1 MSYNQPGPYG
11 GQPPQGQPGPYGGQP
26 PQGQPGPYGGQ
37 PPQGQPGPYGG
48 QPPQGQPG
56 PYGQQPGPYGGQ
68 PPQGQPGYGYPQQAP
83 QGVPPQQQPQPG
95 YGYPQAQQP
104 GPYGQQPPTPP
115 YGGPQYGG
123 QPPFPP
129 AQPKKKT
136 GLIIG
141 GVVVALAV
149 IGGGVYFLTSG
160 GGSDGLSDDGPHK
173 LTTPAKVLGKY
184 NRFGDDASGAKQ
196 DDKTTKELTSSGI
209 ENGKT
214 VTGIYS
220 TADLSKYD
228 PSDPSTMPSDALT
241 AKGITY
247 LGAYG
252 KISDPAKALDKFFAT
267 LKKSASENSEKKT
280 QLVGEPEQ
288 VSPSG
293 FNGIMKCQAAT
304 GEDLK
309 TKKPK
314 TDWFCA
320 WSDYSTMAMVSPGD
334 TMGSVDKDT
343 AVKITTDL
351 RSEIRV
357 EAK

>member
-1 MSYNQPGPYG
+1 MSYN
-11 GQPPQGQPGPYGGQP
+11 
-26 PQGQPGPYGGQ
+26 QPGPYGGQ

-68 PPQGQPGYGYPQQAP
+68 PPQGGQPGYGYPQQAP
-83 QGVPPQQQPQPG
+83 QGVPQQPQPG
-95 YGYPQAQQP
+95 YGYPQSQQP
-104 GPYGQQPPTPP
+104 GPYGQPPQAP
-115 YGGPQYGG
+115 YGQAPYGG

-141 GVVVALAV
+141 GAVVALAV
-149 IGGGVYFLTSG
+149 IAGGAYFLTSG
-160 GGSDGLSDDGPHK
+160 GGSGTLSDDGPHK
-173 LTTPAKVLGKY
+173 LTTPAKVLDKY
-184 NRFGDDASGAKQ
+184 QRFGDDNSGVKQ
-196 DDKTTKELTSSGI
+196 DAEATKELTASGI

-220 TADLSKYD
+220 TADLSNYD
-228 PSDPSTMPSDALT
+228 PSDPSTMPDITT

-252 KISDPAKALDKFFAT
+252 TVKDPAKALDKFFAT
-267 LKKSASENSEKKT
+267 LKKSASEDSKNDTE
-280 QLVGEPEQ
+280 LLGEPEE

-293 FNGIMKCQAAT
+293 FENGIMKCQAAKAKDAKT
-304 GEDLK
+304 GKE
-309 TKKPK
+309 K

-334 TMGSVDKDT
+334 VTKNVDKDT

-351 RSEIRV
+351 RNEIRV
-357 EAK
+357 AAK

>member
-26 PQGQPGPYGGQ
+26 PQGQPDPYGQ
-37 PPQGQPGPYGG
+37 Q
-48 QPPQGQPG
+48 PQGQPG
-56 PYGQQPGPYGGQ
+56 PYGQQPGLYGGQ
-68 PPQGQPGYGYPQQAP
+68 PPQGPPQGQPGYGYPQQAP
-83 QGVPPQQQPQPG
+83 QGVPPQQPQPG

-115 YGGPQYGG
+115 YGGQQAYGG

-141 GVVVALAV
+141 GAVVALAV
-149 IGGGVYFLTSG
+149 IAGGVYFLTSG
-160 GGSDGLSDDGPHK
+160 GSGDTLSDDGPHK
-173 LTTPAKVLGKY
+173 LTTPAKVLGEY
-184 NRFGDDASGAKQ
+184 NRFGGDNSGVKQ

-220 TADLSKYD
+220 TADLSNYD
-228 PSDPSTMPSDALT
+228 PSDPSTMPDIAT
-241 AKGITY
+241 AKNITY

-252 KISDPAKALDKFFAT
+252 KVKDPAKALDTFFAT
-267 LKKSASENSEKKT
+267 LKKSASENSKNDTE
-280 QLVGEPEQ
+280 LLGEPEE

-293 FNGIMKCQAAT
+293 FKNGIMKCQAAKAKDAKT
-304 GEDLK
+304 GKE
-309 TKKPK
+309 K

-320 WSDYSTMAMVSPGD
+320 WSDFSTMAMVSPGD
-334 TMGSVDKDT
+334 VTKNVDKDT
-343 AVKITTDL
+343 AVKLTTDL
-351 RSEIRV
+351 RNEIRV

>member
-1 MSYNQPGPYG
+1 MSYN
-11 GQPPQGQPGPYGGQP
+11 
-26 PQGQPGPYGGQ
+26 QPGPYGGQ

-68 PPQGQPGYGYPQQAP
+68 PPQGQPGPYGQQPGPYGGQPPQGPPQGQPGYGYPQQAP

-104 GPYGQQPPTPP
+104 GPYGQQPQAP
-115 YGGPQYGG
+115 YGQAPYGTVPM
-123 QPPFPP
+123 PPV
-129 AQPKKKT
+129 QPKKKT

-141 GVVVALAV
+141 GAVVALAV
-149 IGGGVYFLTSG
+149 IAGGVYFLTSG
-160 GGSDGLSDDGPHK
+160 GGSDTLSDDGPHK
-173 LTTPAKVLGKY
+173 LTTPTKVLGEYKRY
-184 NRFGDDASGAKQ
+184 GGDNSGVKQ
-196 DDKTTKELTSSGI
+196 DAEATKELTASGI

-220 TADLSKYD
+220 TADLSNYD
-228 PSDPSTMPSDALT
+228 PSDPSTMPDVAT

-252 KISDPAKALDKFFAT
+252 KVEDPAKALDKFFAT
-267 LKKSASENSEKKT
+267 LKKSASENSKNDTE
-280 QLVGEPEQ
+280 LLGEPEE

-293 FNGIMKCQAAT
+293 FENGIMKCQAAKT
-304 GEDLK
+304 GKE
-309 TKKPK
+309 K

-320 WSDYSTMAMVSPGD
+320 WSDFSTMAMVSPGD
-334 TMGSVDKDT
+334 VTKNVDKDT

-351 RSEIRV
+351 RNEIRV